1 MLREVE
7 FRESLFRRQIGE
19 EVVTEKQAVLD
30 KAKPPS
36 APQIISRPRNSK
48 LLEGSEATF
57 QAKITGNPKPKV
69 NNNAKNTDFIS
80 RLKEYN

>member
-1 MLREVE
+1 MDTFEYRLLREVE
-7 FRESLFRRQIGE
+7 FRESMFRRLPGE
-19 EVVTEKQAVLD
+19 EVVPEKPAALD

-57 QAKITGNPKPKV
+57 QAKISGNPKPKV
-69 NNNAKNTDFIS
+69 K
-80 RLKEYN
+80 